1 MIVSVEFL
9 TNRLAA
15 PLISGVVNAAGVEK
29 LRFWSC
35 WCTLRAD
42 AAHDDGNRQDTAMRF
57 MINKQFSSGV
67 HETQDNNSCDW
78 VECDEL
84 NDFKLVPDYVSLFE

>member
-1 MIVSVEFL
+1 VSVEFL

-15 PLISGVVNAAGVEK
+15 PLISGVVDAAGVEK

-42 AAHDDGNRQDTAMRF
+42 AAHDDGNRDTAMRF
-57 MINKQFSSGV
+57 MINKQSSSGV
-67 HETQDNNSCDW
+67 HETKIRVSDW
-78 VECDEL
+78 FECDKL
-84 NDFKLVPDYVSLFE
+84 NDFKLVPDYVSLFV